1 MPAKNTGKVV
11 ERKVAKVVVE
21 QREAVIAHDKAV
33 VALDDTNAR
42 ELISK
47 FEKNKN
53 DKSALE
59 AEYKALQTEI
69 YALLGYKKVG
79 DKWIGVAE
87 QGTIEGVAVVK
98 VSSQSREN
106 FKKDKFLQANPE
118 LLELVMSFTEEN
130 SFTRLDTIK

>member
-1 MPAKNTGKVV
+1 MSTKGKV

-21 QREAVIAHDKAV
+21 QREAVVAHEKAV
-33 VALDDTNAR
+33 VVLDDTNAK
-42 ELISK
+42 ELIAK

-53 DKSALE
+53 DKAVVE
-59 AEYKALQTEI
+59 AEYKALQAEI

-98 VSSQSREN
+98 VSTQTRNN
-106 FKKDKFLQANPE
+106 FLKEKFLQANPE
-118 LLELVMSFTEEN
+118 LLELVEKFTEEN

>member
-1 MPAKNTGKVV
+1 MSTKAKGV

-21 QREAVIAHDKAV
+21 QREAVVAHEKNV

-42 ELISK
+42 ELIAK

-53 DKSALE
+53 DKAVIE
-59 AEYKALQTEI
+59 AEYKALQAEI
-69 YALLGYKKVG
+69 YGLLGYKKVG
-79 DKWIGVAE
+79 DKWIGIAE

-118 LLELVMSFTEEN
+118 LLELVLSFTEET

>member
-1 MPAKNTGKVV
+1 MPTKAKGV

-21 QREAVIAHDKAV
+21 QREAVVAHEKAV
-33 VALDDTNAR
+33 VVLDDTNAR
-42 ELISK
+42 ELIAK

-53 DKSALE
+53 DKAVVE
-59 AEYKALQTEI
+59 AEYKALQAEI

-98 VSSQSREN
+98 VSTQTRNN
-106 FKKDKFLQANPE
+106 FQKEKFLQANPE
-118 LLELVMSFTEEN
+118 LLELVEKFTEEN

>member
-1 MPAKNTGKVV
+1 MSTKGKV

-21 QREAVIAHDKAV
+21 QREAVVAHEKAV
-33 VALDDTNAR
+33 VVLDDTNAR
-42 ELISK
+42 ELIAK

-53 DKSALE
+53 DKAVVE
-59 AEYKALQTEI
+59 AEYKALQAEI

-98 VSSQSREN
+98 VSTQTRNN
-106 FKKDKFLQANPE
+106 FQKEKFLQANPE
-118 LLELVMSFTEEN
+118 LLELVEKFTEEN